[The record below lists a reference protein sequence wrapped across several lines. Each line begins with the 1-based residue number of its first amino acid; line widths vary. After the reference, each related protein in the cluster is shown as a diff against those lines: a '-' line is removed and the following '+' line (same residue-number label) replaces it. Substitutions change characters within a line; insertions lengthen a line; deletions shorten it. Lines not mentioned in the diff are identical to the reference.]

1 MLNTGEIIGFPPLHA
16 KARFELIAELRGQ
29 RHAEVARL
37 TEIAVR
43 LSARLGVETAVGFLF
58 YEIFGRPPDR
68 PELLDY
74 AERLHRT
81 SSIAPFIVEE
91 FLVLVPHSNERSS
104 SR

>member
-1 MLNTGEIIGFPPLHA
+1 MLLKPCFGVQRW
-16 KARFELIAELRGQ
+16 KADNLAGIQ
-29 RHAEVARL
+29 HAEVARL

-43 LSARLGVETAVGFLF
+43 LLARLGVETAVGFLF